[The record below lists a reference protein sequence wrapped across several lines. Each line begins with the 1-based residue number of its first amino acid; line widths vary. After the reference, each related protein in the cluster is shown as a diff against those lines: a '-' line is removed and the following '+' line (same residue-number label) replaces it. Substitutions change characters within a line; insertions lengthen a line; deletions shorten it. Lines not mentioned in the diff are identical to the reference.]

1 MAVINGTVTGVSLL
15 RASASGGLKTYL
27 VTCNFPAYTGAS
39 DTATVTG
46 LGAAILGK
54 NRNGK
59 THTLKGVHCMSA
71 GKDAAAAPLDVF
83 FTGTAA
89 WAATISSDDAT
100 GHLAVAAGTEITS
113 TTGTTVGVELA
124 VTVLES

>member
-1 MAVINGTVTGVSLL
+1 MAIINGTITGVSLL
-15 RASASGGLKTYL
+15 SASGALKTYE
-27 VTCNFPAYTGAS
+27 VTCEFAAYTGAS

-54 NRNGK
+54 TRNGK
-59 THTLKGVHCMSA
+59 TTTLKAVQCIGA

-89 WAATISSDDAT
+89 WAGTISSDDAT

-113 TTGTTVGVELA
+113 TTGTTKGVKLA
-124 VTVLES
+124 VTVAES